1 MKPRACSKC
10 GDWYNPKFQGTETL
24 CGKCAL
30 KERLDAEA
38 KSKKS
43 ASTEETDP
51 RLAKPQT
58 TSRPTQPIRYELNGY
73 EYRGECSKC
82 GLWLEGKET
91 YSQERGWVMVWLHVN
106 YDRTRSKYCLVA

>member
-10 GDWYNPKFQGTETL
+10 GDWYNPKFQGTDEL

-38 KSKKS
+38 KSKNS
-43 ASTEETDP
+43 ASTEKMD
-51 RLAKPQT
+51 RHLAKPQT
-58 TSRPTQPIRYELNGY
+58 TTKLRYELDPY
-73 EYRGECSKC
+73 EYRGECSHC

-91 YSQERGWVMVWLHVN
+91 YSRERGWVMVWLHVN
-106 YDRTRSKYCLVA
+106 YDRTRTNYCLAA